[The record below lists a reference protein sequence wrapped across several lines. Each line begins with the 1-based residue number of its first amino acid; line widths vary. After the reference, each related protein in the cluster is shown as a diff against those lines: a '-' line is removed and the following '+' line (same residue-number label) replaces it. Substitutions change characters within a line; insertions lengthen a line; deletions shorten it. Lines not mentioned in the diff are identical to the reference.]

1 MIGLTP
7 LDVRKKRDDF
17 RRSVRGY
24 DAQQV
29 DAFLAVVAD
38 SLERHVREHVVLSE
52 RLEQQEQQLESYRA
66 REKALNEALLAAQEL
81 REEARRQSERDA
93 AVRVREAEMRVG
105 AVLADAERAVRLCH
119 DKVDDLKA
127 TRSRF
132 LASLRKLFERFDEY
146 LDFED
151 ERFGDGSSDLDR
163 FGERLRE
170 LRETSEG
177 SDPVETAGD
186 GAREVAAAEPV
197 APVAPAAPASN
208 TEPPPPSI
216 SRVDVGGSGAAS
228 T

>member
-1 MIGLTP
+1 MIDLTP
-7 LDVRKKRDDF
+7 LDVRKKKDDF

-38 SLERHVREHVVLSE
+38 CLERYVREQVVLSD
-52 RLEQQEQQLESYRA
+52 RIEQQKHQLESYRA

-81 REEARRQSERDA
+81 REEARLQSERDA
-93 AVRVREAEMRVG
+93 GVRVREAEMRAG

-119 DKVDDLKA
+119 EKVEDLKA
-127 TRSRF
+127 TRGRF
-132 LASLRKLFERFDEY
+132 LSSLRKLFERFDEY

-151 ERFGDGSSDLDR
+151 ERFGDGSSD
-163 FGERLRE
+163 FEAFIERLQ
-170 LRETSEG
+170 
-177 SDPVETAGD
+177 AMGD
-186 GAREVAAAEPV
+186 GARDVAASS
-197 APVAPAAPASN
+197 AAPESN
-208 TEPPPPSI
+208 REPPPPSI

>member
-1 MIGLTP
+1 MIDLTP
-7 LDVRKKRDDF
+7 LDVRKKKDDF

-38 SLERHVREHVVLSE
+38 CLERHVREHAVLSD
-52 RLEQQEQQLESYRA
+52 RIEQQQQQLESYRA
-66 REKALNEALLAAQEL
+66 RERALNEALLAAQEL
-81 REEARRQSERDA
+81 REEARLQSERDA
-93 AVRVREAEMRVG
+93 AVRVREAEMRAG

-119 DKVDDLKA
+119 DKIEDLKA
-127 TRSRF
+127 TRGRF

-151 ERFGDGSSDLDR
+151 ERFGDGSSGLDQ
-163 FGERLRE
+163 FLERLRG
-170 LRETSEG
+170 SSGG
-177 SDPVETAGD
+177 SDPVEPARD
-186 GAREVAAAEPV
+186 GVPESGA
-197 APVAPAAPASN
+197 
-208 TEPPPPSI
+208 EPPPPSI

>member
-1 MIGLTP
+1 MIDLTP
-7 LDVRKKRDDF
+7 LDVRKKKDDF

-38 SLERHVREHVVLSE
+38 CLERHVREHVVLSD
-52 RLEQQEQQLESYRA
+52 RIEQQKHQLESYRA

-81 REEARRQSERDA
+81 REEARLQSERDA
-93 AVRVREAEMRVG
+93 AVRLREAEMRAD

-119 DKVDDLKA
+119 DKVEDLKA

-132 LASLRKLFERFDEY
+132 LAALRKLFERFDEY

-151 ERFGDGSSDLDR
+151 ERFGDGAGDLDR
-163 FGERLRE
+163 FIERLRGA
-170 LRETSEG
+170 S
-177 SDPVETAGD
+177 VD
-186 GAREVAAAEPV
+186 GAREIAAAEPI
-197 APVAPAAPASN
+197 AAGPVAPESD

-216 SRVDVGGSGAAS
+216 SRVDAGGSGAAS

>member
-1 MIGLTP
+1 MIDLTP
-7 LDVRKKRDDF
+7 LDVRKKKDDF

-38 SLERHVREHVVLSE
+38 CLERYVRDQVVLSD
-52 RLEQQEQQLESYRA
+52 RIEQQKHQLESYRA
-66 REKALNEALLAAQEL
+66 RERALNEALLAAQEL
-81 REEARRQSERDA
+81 REEARLQSERDA
-93 AVRVREAEMRVG
+93 GVRVREAEMRAG

-119 DKVDDLKA
+119 EKVEDLKA
-127 TRSRF
+127 TRGRF

-151 ERFGDGSSDLDR
+151 ERFGDGSSDLDG
-163 FGERLRE
+163 FIERLRTIGDE
-170 LRETSEG
+170 ARDG
-177 SDPVETAGD
+177 APGPAGE
-186 GAREVAAAEPV
+186 GAREVAAAESV
-197 APVAPAAPASN
+197 APESN
-208 TEPPPPSI
+208 PEPPPPSI

>member
-1 MIGLTP
+1 MIDLTP
-7 LDVRKKRDDF
+7 LDVRKKKDDF

-38 SLERHVREHVVLSE
+38 CLERHVREHVVLSD
-52 RLEQQEQQLESYRA
+52 RIEQQKHQLESYRA

-81 REEARRQSERDA
+81 REEARLQSERDA
-93 AVRVREAEMRVG
+93 AVRLREAEMRAD

-119 DKVDDLKA
+119 DKVEDLKA

-132 LASLRKLFERFDEY
+132 LAALRKLLERFDEY

-151 ERFGDGSSDLDR
+151 ERFGDGAGDLDR
-163 FGERLRE
+163 FIERLRGA
-170 LRETSEG
+170 S
-177 SDPVETAGD
+177 VD
-186 GAREVAAAEPV
+186 GAREIAAAEPI
-197 APVAPAAPASN
+197 AAGPVAPESDP
-208 TEPPPPSI
+208 EPPPSSI
-216 SRVDVGGSGAAS
+216 SRVDAGGSGAAS

>member
-1 MIGLTP
+1 MIDLTP
-7 LDVRKKRDDF
+7 LDVRKKKDDF

-38 SLERHVREHVVLSE
+38 CLERYVREHVVLSD
-52 RLEQQEQQLESYRA
+52 RIEQQKHQLESYRA
-66 REKALNEALLAAQEL
+66 RERALNEALLAAQEL
-81 REEARRQSERDA
+81 REEARLQSERDA
-93 AVRVREAEMRVG
+93 AVRVREAEMRAG
-105 AVLADAERAVRLCH
+105 AVLADAERAVQLCH
-119 DKVDDLKA
+119 EKVEDLKA
-127 TRSRF
+127 TRGRF

-163 FGERLRE
+163 FIERLRGMSGGS
-170 LRETSEG
+170 ETVQPPRDGTPDPAGEG
-177 SDPVETAGD
+177 APDPAGD
-186 GAREVAAAEPV
+186 
-197 APVAPAAPASN
+197 AP
-208 TEPPPPSI
+208 PPPPSI

>member
-1 MIGLTP
+1 MIDLTP

-38 SLERHVREHVVLSE
+38 CFERHVREHVVLSE

-127 TRSRF
+127 TRGRF

-163 FGERLRE
+163 FSERLRE

-186 GAREVAAAEPV
+186 GAREVAAAEP
-197 APVAPAAPASN
+197 AAPASN

>member
-1 MIGLTP
+1 MIDLTP
-7 LDVRKKRDDF
+7 LDVRKKKDDF

-38 SLERHVREHVVLSE
+38 CLERHVREHVVLSD
-52 RLEQQEQQLESYRA
+52 RIEQQKQQLESYRA
-66 REKALNEALLAAQEL
+66 RERALNEALLAAQEL
-81 REEARRQSERDA
+81 REEARLQSERDA
-93 AVRVREAEMRVG
+93 GVRVREAEMRAG

-119 DKVDDLKA
+119 EKVEDLKA
-127 TRSRF
+127 TRGRF

-151 ERFGDGSSDLDR
+151 ERFGDGSSD
-163 FGERLRE
+163 FEGFIERLQ
-170 LRETSEG
+170 
-177 SDPVETAGD
+177 AMGD
-186 GAREVAAAEPV
+186 GARDVAAESV
-197 APVAPAAPASN
+197 APESN
-208 TEPPPPSI
+208 PEPPPPSI

>member
-1 MIGLTP
+1 MIDLTP
-7 LDVRKKRDDF
+7 LDVRKKKDDF

-38 SLERHVREHVVLSE
+38 CLERHVREHVVLSD
-52 RLEQQEQQLESYRA
+52 RIEQQQHQLESFKA
-66 REKALNEALLAAQEL
+66 RERALNEALLAAQEL

-93 AVRVREAEMRVG
+93 AVRVREAEMRAD

-119 DKVDDLKA
+119 DKVEDLKA
-127 TRSRF
+127 TRGRF

-146 LDFED
+146 LDFEE
-151 ERFGDGSSDLDR
+151 ERFGDGSSDLGR
-163 FGERLRE
+163 FIERLRGM
-170 LRETSEG
+170 SG
-177 SDPVETAGD
+177 DSAAVEPPRD
-186 GAREVAAAEPV
+186 GADDVAAGEAT
-197 APVAPAAPASN
+197 APRSG
-208 TEPPPPSI
+208 TELPPPSI

>member
-1 MIGLTP
+1 MIDLTP
-7 LDVRKKRDDF
+7 LDVRKKKDDF

-38 SLERHVREHVVLSE
+38 CLERHVREHVVLSD
-52 RLEQQEQQLESYRA
+52 RIEQQKHQLESYRA
-66 REKALNEALLAAQEL
+66 RERALNEALLAAQEL
-81 REEARRQSERDA
+81 REEARLQSERDA
-93 AVRVREAEMRVG
+93 AVRVREAEMRAG

-119 DKVDDLKA
+119 DKVEDLKA
-127 TRSRF
+127 TRGRF
-132 LASLRKLFERFDEY
+132 LASLRKLFGRFEEY

-163 FGERLRE
+163 FIERLR
-170 LRETSEG
+170 G
-177 SDPVETAGD
+177 IGGDSDPVEPHRDGAPDPAGD
-186 GAREVAAAEPV
+186 GAP
-197 APVAPAAPASN
+197 S
-208 TEPPPPSI
+208 PPSI